1 MGRRH
6 SIAAKKASW
15 DAKKSQAYAK
25 VGKIIQIAARKW
37 ADWKMNPA
45 LELALSKAKQ
55 YNLPKEVVDKAI
67 LKWSGQLEGENL
79 EEIFYEGY
87 GPDWVALLIKAL
99 TPNTNRSASSV
110 KQIMHKYGG
119 TMWAIGSVAWQFK
132 EQGVIVID
140 WISETI
146 QDKWKTIE
154 KVLPLDKDE
163 LEERAMELPIADIE
177 REEEVVV
184 IYVDKSD
191 FAIVQKWLEAFHY
204 HMLDSDI
211 QFIPENTVTLN
222 EEATNKLYALLDALD
237 YDEDIDHVR
246 HNLGN

>member
-1 MGRRH
+1 MWRRH

-87 GPDWVALLIKAL
+87 GPEWIALLIKAL
-99 TPNTNRSASSV
+99 TPNTNRSAMSIRGIV
-110 KQIMHKYGG
+110 QKRGG

-140 WISETI
+140 WISEI
-146 QDKWKTIE
+146 VQDKWKTVE

-184 IYVDKSD
+184 IYVDKTN
-191 FAIVQKWLEAFHY
+191 FTIVQRALEAFHY
-204 HMLDSDI
+204 HILESDI
-211 QFIPENTVTLN
+211 QFIPENTVKLS
-222 EEATNKLYALLDALD
+222 EESAEKVYGLIDALD
-237 YDEDIDHVR
+237 DDEDVDHVW